1 MEEEIK
7 QLIEKN
13 EQIKDYKKIMSK
25 INKDIKSLNEKVKH
39 WMEENEK
46 YTIEYKGIEIKL
58 IDKHIS
64 QSFKKDVIK
73 EKLMEELSAP
83 KEQCEEI
90 ADKIVNNKRYITK
103 RVLKLKQNK

>member
-46 YTIEYKGIEIKL
+46 YTIENMNESIL
-58 IDKHIS
+58 M
-64 QSFKKDVIK
+64 SFKKK
-73 EKLMEELSAP
+73 F
-83 KEQCEEI
+83 
-90 ADKIVNNKRYITK
+90 
-103 RVLKLKQNK
+103 